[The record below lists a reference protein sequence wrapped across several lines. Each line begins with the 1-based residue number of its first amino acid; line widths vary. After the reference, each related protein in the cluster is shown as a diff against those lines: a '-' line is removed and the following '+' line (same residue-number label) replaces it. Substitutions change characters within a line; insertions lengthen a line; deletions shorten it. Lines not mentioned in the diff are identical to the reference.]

1 MVAYRRELD
10 RKSKNQPV
18 SYIGCIM
25 ILDSS
30 MVEHAAV
37 NRGVVGSSHTRGGGV
52 NHFVI
57 NSKRPVNKMFTG
69 FLFCKIFIIK

>member
-1 MVAYRRELD
+1 
-10 RKSKNQPV
+10 
-18 SYIGCIM
+18 M

-37 NRGVVGSSHTRGGGV
+37 NRGVVGSSPTRGGGV

-69 FLFCKIFIIK
+69 FLCCKIFIIK